1 MWININDQQ
10 PDKFSE
16 ILICTNEGRVKAAI
30 YMGNGKFNTFLPV
43 AYWMPFPEPPK
54 PQKPTKVIEET
65 KETVVEKPVEPV
77 KKKRGRPKKS

>member
-1 MWININDQQ
+1 MEWINIQDKQ

-16 ILICTNEGRVKAAI
+16 IIICTNEGRVKSAI
-30 YMGNGKFNTFLPV
+30 YMGNGKFNTFVPV

-54 PQKPTKVIEET
+54 PTKTSEDKKEEM
-65 KETVVEKPVEPV
+65 PVEPV